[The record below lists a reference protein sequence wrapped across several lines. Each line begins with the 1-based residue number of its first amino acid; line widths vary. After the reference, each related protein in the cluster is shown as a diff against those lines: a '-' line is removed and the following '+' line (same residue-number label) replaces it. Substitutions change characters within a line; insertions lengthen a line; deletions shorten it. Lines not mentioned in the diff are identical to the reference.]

1 MMALQAIT
9 QGAQTINV
17 DMMSS
22 GMVYSGTAAAPDAGA
37 KWNSISTAGTLS
49 TVYDS
54 QTNVVSG
61 VAFAFAS
68 SGTVHIYNDT
78 TTGSPNPSALMSAYT
93 YGATYTLTVTGLA
106 ANQPY
111 GLYAYSHGNVDN
123 QTGTITLA
131 AGNGGS
137 SASTSQT
144 GDSSNFRNIYI
155 YGLGYNYVVLNGTA
169 DSSGTFT
176 FTVVNYLDIQSF
188 SWLTARIN

>member
-1 MMALQAIT
+1 MAVTLLAILAFPAVI
-9 QGAQTINV
+9 QGAQTIV
-17 DMMSS
+17 MDMISS
-22 GMVYSGTAAAPDAGA
+22 GTAYSGTAAAPDSGA
-37 KWNSISTAGTLS
+37 KWNSISAAGTLS

-54 QTNVVSG
+54 QTNVASG
-61 VAFAFAS
+61 VHIAFAS

-123 QTGTITLA
+123 QTGTVTLA

-144 GDSSNFRNIYI
+144 GDSSNFRNIYL
-155 YGLGYNYVVLNGTA
+155 YGQATIMQCSMDLRMAREHSL
-169 DSSGTFT
+169 S
-176 FTVVNYLDIQSF
+176 QS
-188 SWLTARIN
+188 